1 MRKSVEKVINSLKK
15 AGVEN
20 EKIDWIE
27 KSSDLSVDT
36 LKDYAVLM
44 KRFPDCTIDECSRW
58 LDLMKRS
65 AGDLKFPDSKVSI
78 QIKNRHKRENNGART
93 VYIPTIITKE
103 CEYLPLSSILDFI
116 NTYKDTGF
124 YTQTLADM
132 AYFRLT
138 EEQVRA
144 VSDIY
149 NKGMKKFRE
158 HVEEIKKQGYQTGGL
173 LENTEKSVQKALI
186 TGFVK
191 DISYDTMLELCP
203 DIIKACIYCY
213 EKENF
218 IEQDAA
224 DIIAERAGLP
234 SARIKN
240 ALYAWSGN
248 TAKYPLGFIQDM
260 IRSKSV
266 LPDMSDDEKN
276 RIKDLVG
283 TLGADDISLTANVP
297 YYNVTVKRDH
307 TSFRIELMY
316 GKAEFTKHC
325 RKPNLVDIA
334 EKDNIVVYNDGD
346 VYIQRTYKW
355 TNTPF
360 RKMTLKDVA
369 SMYITYGSSL
379 PEVFDAFMSKKAGT
393 GLYDV
398 YQEIKKGYIAMPPVA
413 YCDCVGLRTKS
424 EIMHLYKDVAD
435 IDYNKRPIS
444 AAYMIKTAL
453 PHFKKEDR
461 SLIIQYF
468 SQGKY
473 DSIVDDLVYIR
484 TESARRIG
492 KDAAK
497 KILAKTNNINF
508 EAVNIR
514 IVLSDYVDE
523 CINMGKKLKLK
534 MSYNKILE
542 EHLRQQHEM
551 REWLMRND
559 PEHQIVMPKNSVF
572 KRMSRRFPKDF
583 EWITDSDRIV
593 KEGIDMNHCVATYAS
608 QVTADECAIYHLTYK
623 KSGSE
628 YDGKPYTIE
637 VRRDSGGHYFL
648 NQAQSPHD
656 RGCPDEVWDY
666 VNSYISKE
674 NEAFDKI
681 SASW

>member
-20 EKIDWIE
+20 EKINWIE
-27 KSSDLSVDT
+27 KSDDLSVDT

-44 KRFPDCTIDECSRW
+44 KRFPNCTIDECSRW

-78 QIKNRHKRENNGART
+78 QIKNRHKGENNGAHT

-103 CEYLPLSSILDFI
+103 CEYLPLSSLLDFI
-116 NTYKDTGF
+116 NAYKDTDF
-124 YTQTLADM
+124 YAQTLTDM

-138 EEQVRA
+138 EEQIRT

-149 NKGMKKFRE
+149 NKGMKKFRK
-158 HVEEIKKQGYQTGGL
+158 HVEEIKKQGYQTGKL
-173 LENTEKSVQKALI
+173 LESTEKSAQKALI

-191 DISYDTMLELCP
+191 NISYDTMLELYP

-213 EKENF
+213 KKGNF
-218 IEQDAA
+218 VEQDAA
-224 DIIAERAGLP
+224 DIIAERAESPL
-234 SARIKN
+234 ARIKN

-248 TAKYPLGFIQDM
+248 TAKYPLGFIQNM
-260 IRSKSV
+260 IRSRSV
-266 LPDMSDDEKN
+266 LSGMSDDEKN

-283 TLGADDISLTANVP
+283 TLGGDDISLTANTH
-297 YYNVTVKRDH
+297 YYNVTVEKGH
-307 TSFRIELMY
+307 TSFQIELMY

-325 RKPNLVDIA
+325 REPILADIA

-360 RKMTLKDVA
+360 RKMTIKDVA

-379 PEVFDAFMSKKAGT
+379 PEVFDALMSKKAGT

-435 IDYNKRPIS
+435 INYNKRPIS
-444 AAYMIKTAL
+444 TAYMIKTAL
-453 PHFKKEDR
+453 PHFRKEDR
-461 SLIIQYF
+461 PLIIQYF

-473 DSIVDDLVYIR
+473 DSIVGDLVYIR

-492 KDAAK
+492 KDTAK
-497 KILAKTNNINF
+497 QILAKTNNIDF

-514 IVLSDYVDE
+514 IVLNDYVDE
-523 CINMGKKLKLK
+523 CINMRKKLKLK

-542 EHLRQQHEM
+542 EHLRQQREM
-551 REWLMRND
+551 HEWLIRND
-559 PEHQIVMPKNSVF
+559 PEYQIIMPKNSVF
-572 KRMSRRFPKDF
+572 KRMSRRFPKNF
-583 EWITDSDRIV
+583 EWITDTDRII
-593 KEGIDMNHCVATYAS
+593 KEGIEMNHCVATYAS
-608 QVTADECAIYHLTYK
+608 KVTSDECAIYHLTYK
-623 KSGSE
+623 KPGSE

-637 VRRDSGGHYFL
+637 VRKDSSGHYFL

-666 VNSYISKE
+666 VDSYISKE
-674 NEAFDKI
+674 NEDFDKI
-681 SASW
+681 SAS

>member
-20 EKIDWIE
+20 KKIDWIE
-27 KSSDLSVDT
+27 KSDDLSVDT

-78 QIKNRHKRENNGART
+78 QIKNRHKGENNGART

-124 YTQTLADM
+124 YAQTLTDM

-138 EEQVRA
+138 EEQIGA

-149 NKGMKKFRE
+149 NKGMKKFRK
-158 HVEEIKKQGYQTGGL
+158 HIEEIQKQGYQTGEL
-173 LENTEKSVQKALI
+173 LESTEKSAQKALI

-191 DISYDTMLELCP
+191 NISYDTMLELCP

-213 EKENF
+213 KKENF
-218 IEQDAA
+218 VEQDAA

-234 SARIKN
+234 PARIKN

-260 IRSKSV
+260 IRSRSV

-276 RIKDLVG
+276 RIMDFVG
-283 TLGADDISLTANVP
+283 TLGADDEYISLTADTP
-297 YYNVTVKRDH
+297 YYDVMVERSH
-307 TSFRIELMY
+307 TLFRIGLMY
-316 GKAEFTKHC
+316 GKAEFKKYC

-334 EKDNIVVYNDGD
+334 EKDDIVVYNDGD
-346 VYIQRTYKW
+346 VYIQRIYKG
-355 TNTPF
+355 TKTPF

-369 SMYITYGSSL
+369 SMYIIYGSSL
-379 PEVFDAFMSKKAGT
+379 PEVFDALMSKKAGT

-398 YQEIKKGYIAMPPVA
+398 YQEIKKGYITMPPVA

-435 IDYNKRPIS
+435 INYNKRPIS

-453 PHFKKEDR
+453 SRFRKEDR
-461 SLIIQYF
+461 PLIIQYF

-484 TESARRIG
+484 TKSARMIG
-492 KDAAK
+492 KDAAI
-497 KILAKTNNINF
+497 KILAKTNNIDLKT
-508 EAVNIR
+508 VNIR
-514 IVLSDYVDE
+514 IVLNDYVDE
-523 CINMGKKLKLK
+523 CISMRKKLKLK

-542 EHLRQQHEM
+542 EHLRQRHEM
-551 REWLMRND
+551 HEKND
-559 PEHQIVMPKNSVF
+559 PEYQIVMPKDSVF
-572 KRMSRRFPKDF
+572 KRMSRRFPKNF

-593 KEGIDMNHCVATYAS
+593 KEGIEMNHCVATYAS
-608 QVTADECAIYHLTYK
+608 KVTADECAIYHLTYK
-623 KSGSE
+623 KPGSE

-637 VRRDSGGHYFL
+637 VRKDRSGHYFL

-666 VNSYISKE
+666 VDSYISKE
-674 NEAFDKI
+674 NEVFDKI
-681 SASW
+681 CKE

>member
-20 EKIDWIE
+20 KKIDWIE
-27 KSSDLSVDT
+27 KSDDLSVDT

-78 QIKNRHKRENNGART
+78 QIKNRHKGENNGART

-124 YTQTLADM
+124 YAQTLTDM

-138 EEQVRA
+138 EEQIGA

-149 NKGMKKFRE
+149 NKGMKKFRK
-158 HVEEIKKQGYQTGGL
+158 HIEEIQKQGYQTGEL
-173 LENTEKSVQKALI
+173 LESTEKSAQKALI

-191 DISYDTMLELCP
+191 NISYDTMLELCP

-218 IEQDAA
+218 VEQDAA
-224 DIIAERAGLP
+224 DIITERAGLP
-234 SARIKN
+234 PARIKN

-260 IRSKSV
+260 IRSRSV

-276 RIKDLVG
+276 RIMDFVG
-283 TLGADDISLTANVP
+283 TLGADDEYISLTADTP
-297 YYNVTVKRDH
+297 YYDVMVERSH
-307 TSFRIELMY
+307 TLFRIGLMY
-316 GKAEFTKHC
+316 GKAEFKKHC

-334 EKDNIVVYNDGD
+334 EKDDIVVYNDGD
-346 VYIQRTYKW
+346 VYIQRIYKG
-355 TNTPF
+355 TKTPF

-369 SMYITYGSSL
+369 SMYIIYGSSL
-379 PEVFDAFMSKKAGT
+379 PEVFDALMSKKAGT

-398 YQEIKKGYIAMPPVA
+398 YQEIKKGYITMPPVA

-435 IDYNKRPIS
+435 INYNKRPIS

-453 PHFKKEDR
+453 SRFRKEDR
-461 SLIIQYF
+461 PLIIQYF

-473 DSIVDDLVYIR
+473 DSIVEDLVYIR
-484 TESARRIG
+484 TESARMIG
-492 KDAAK
+492 KDAAI
-497 KILAKTNNINF
+497 KILAKTNNIDLKT
-508 EAVNIR
+508 VNIR
-514 IVLSDYVDE
+514 IVLNDYVDE
-523 CINMGKKLKLK
+523 CISMRKKLKLK

-542 EHLRQQHEM
+542 EYLRQRHEM
-551 REWLMRND
+551 HEKND
-559 PEHQIVMPKNSVF
+559 PEYQIVMPKNSVF
-572 KRMSRRFPKDF
+572 KRMSRRFPKNF

-593 KEGIDMNHCVATYAS
+593 KEGIEMNHCVATYAS
-608 QVTADECAIYHLTYK
+608 KVIADECAIYHLTYK
-623 KSGSE
+623 KPGSE

-637 VRRDSGGHYFL
+637 VRKDRSGHYFL

-666 VNSYISKE
+666 VDSYISKE
-674 NEAFDKI
+674 NEVFDKI
-681 SASW
+681 CKE